1 MLTSQTQ
8 LPPMQDPW
16 PLQFPGQLE
25 VLSVILIAFSSV
37 FIFECNS
44 GWVQG
49 SPRTSRPCSRAF
61 LVVFSSTKSFHSKV
75 VLLSI
80 ARWFIYGTDTRAKT
94 HGALFAAFWLVDD
107 NKSPP
112 SPPTAPAWHGPPT
125 RRFQFARISEDEI
138 SSYRLLSQLK
148 PK

>member
-75 VLLSI
+75 VLLSLRDGLFMAQTLAQRFTGPCLRHSDWLMTTNLRPAPLPPPHDT
-80 ARWFIYGTDTRAKT
+80 ARQRDAFNLREFPKT
-94 HGALFAAFWLVDD
+94 KYLPTGCLV
-107 NKSPP
+107 N
-112 SPPTAPAWHGPPT
+112 
-125 RRFQFARISEDEI
+125 
-138 SSYRLLSQLK
+138 
-148 PK
+148 